1 MAAALSA
8 MLALTAVGTGACGV
22 AARLAGGTTPASTA
36 RPGVPIPGPRPGTTR
51 PAAPKPGTFAATITV
66 TATAKPLGGITS
78 HFAGLSFE
86 SDTLNGGDFVDSGNL
101 PQLMRNLGPAI
112 MRFGGLTVDDGLYLG
127 ISPHALAGLAGLAR
141 ASGWTVL
148 YSEDLAHYDP
158 GVVTADA
165 HEVAAALGPR
175 LAAFACGNEPN
186 AYGTDDGWRPASYTV
201 DGYLADEGACLAA
214 VRAGAPGAPLEGPD
228 FTGNVDWLSAY
239 AHYEAGHLA
248 LLGQHLYA
256 ARCVHNYDGRTALQ
270 ADARL
275 LSPATTATEV
285 AAFKWLV
292 ANARIVGARPIMS
305 ETNSICSGGL
315 AGVSNSFAAAL
326 WAVGYMLTG
335 AEHGVYGM
343 NFHDRFDVYCTPYS
357 PLCPVPGR
365 AGDFTVRPLYY
376 GMLFAH
382 LLGTGRLL
390 PVTVRTPV
398 GRDRVLAFAL
408 RPATGGGLRLIVENL
423 TAEQAR
429 VTLAAGGSARSARV
443 LRLTASGLTA
453 TSGVRIQGATVQP
466 NGTIRPGPPTVI
478 TCSPGRCQLALPP
491 YSAALITFP

>member
-1 MAAALSA
+1 
-8 MLALTAVGTGACGV
+8 V
-22 AARLAGGTTPASTA
+22 
-36 RPGVPIPGPRPGTTR
+36 
-51 PAAPKPGTFAATITV
+51 TITV
-66 TATAKPLGGITS
+66 NATAQPLGGITG

-101 PQLMRNLGPAI
+101 PRLLHNLGPAV
-112 MRFGGLTVDDGLYLG
+112 MRFGGLTIDDALFLG
-127 ISPHALAGLAGLAR
+127 TSPRALAGLAGLAR

-158 GVVTADA
+158 AVVTADTRD
-165 HEVAAALGPR
+165 VATALGPR

-186 AYGTDDGWRPASYTV
+186 AYGTDDGWRPPSYTV
-201 DGYLADEGACLAA
+201 DDYLAEETACLAA

-228 FTGNVDWLSAY
+228 FTGNVGWLATY
-239 AHYEAGHLA
+239 ARAESGQLA
-248 LLGQHLYA
+248 LLGQHLYVA
-256 ARCVHNYDGRTALQ
+256 GCVHNYDGQTALQ

-285 AAFKWLV
+285 ASFKWLV

-343 NFHDRFDVYCTPYS
+343 NFHDRFDKYCTPYS
-357 PLCPVPGR
+357 PLCPVAGRPGE
-365 AGDFTVRPLYY
+365 FTARPLYY
-376 GMLFAH
+376 GLLFAH

-390 PVTVRTPV
+390 PVTVTAP
-398 GRDRVLAFAL
+398 GPSDRVPAFAL
-408 RPATGGGLRLIVENL
+408 RPSRGGGLRLIAENL
-423 TAEQAR
+423 TAKRAS
-429 VTLAAGGSARSARV
+429 VTLAVGGSAKSARV
-443 LRLTASGLTA
+443 LRLTADGLTA

-466 NGTIRPGPPTVI
+466 DGTIRPGPPTI
-478 TCSPGRCQLALPP
+478 IRCSSGKCHLTLPP
-491 YSAALITFP
+491 YSAALIILP